1 MKMSLLRHH
10 CLSGCHRRRISHHQ
24 ETTTAITNL
33 PPALRTRCATQYQ
46 FRCIVGLAST
56 ITEPTTHRHAH
67 QSIIHRIHPKH
78 LYQIINDVDKY
89 QNFLPH
95 CHESRVLQTSS
106 CGTMYDAVLRVGL
119 PGLPSLPSVQSSS
132 LLEER
137 YISRVRM
144 ISPALDGDVYT
155 VEARSIQSQLFD
167 SLKSRWQLTL
177 VENGHHDNKQSS
189 DERISKM
196 NANDISCKVNFE
208 VEIQVSNP
216 LISFALDSVLKD
228 VAKEQV
234 LAFESRCNEVPFL
247 TELQ

>member
-1 MKMSLLRHH
+1 M
-10 CLSGCHRRRISHHQ
+10 
-24 ETTTAITNL
+24 L
-33 PPALRTRCATQYQ
+33 PPALRTRLRATQYQ

-56 ITEPTTHRHAH
+56 IAEPTTHRHAH
-67 QSIIHRIHPKH
+67 QSILHRIHPKH

-144 ISPALDGDVYT
+144 ISPALDDDNNKYVYTAPMWT
-155 VEARSIQSQLFD
+155 VEARSIESQLFD

-177 VENGHHDNKQSS
+177 VENGHHHDNKQSS
-189 DERISKM
+189 DERIVKM